1 MVQRLDTDLF
11 KQVVA
16 YSPLVSIDLIV
27 RNQQGQVLLG
37 LRLNR
42 PAIGYWFVPG
52 GRICKDETMAS
63 AFTRLVK
70 EELGIERELTQAT
83 CLGPYEHFYTDNFSG
98 TDFTTHYVVLGY
110 RLEAEI
116 ALTDLP
122 KEQHSHYRWFDVD
135 ELLQADD
142 VHDNTKLYFQ

>member
-1 MVQRLDTDLF
+1 MVQRLETKLF

-16 YSPLVSIDLIV
+16 YTPLVSIDLIV
-27 RNQQGQVLLG
+27 RNQLGQVLLG
-37 LRLNR
+37 QRLNR
-42 PAIGYWFVPG
+42 PAKGYWFVPG

-70 EELGIERELTQAT
+70 EELGIERELNQVM

-116 ALTDLP
+116 VLADLP
-122 KEQHSHYRWFDVD
+122 KDQHGRYQWFDVN
-135 ELLQADD
+135 ELLQAGD